1 MGIWSVNK
9 NLFNACSCN
18 NFSQNDECLEVEVK
32 LIYSVLKKLNTWEIT
47 F

>member
-9 NLFNACSCN
+9 NLSNACSCN
-18 NFSQNDECLEVEVK
+18 NFSQNDECQKVAVK
-32 LIYSVLKKLNTWEIT
+32 LIYDVLKKLNTWEIT

>member
-1 MGIWSVNK
+1 MGIWGVNK

-18 NFSQNDECLEVEVK
+18 FSWDDECQKVAVK
-32 LIYSVLKKLNTWEIT
+32 LIYNVLKKLNTWEIT